1 MKLSIIIPA
10 YNVEQYIGDCL
21 ESIFSQHIENG
32 QLEVFVINDGSVDNT
47 ENIVKDYTNKH
58 PNLIYIRQKNQG
70 QSVARNVGL
79 KRATGDYIWYVDSD
93 DKTTDNS
100 IQTIFSYMEKY
111 PNADFLTFDNIYN
124 CLLDGDVHY
133 SKSWGGHKAK
143 NPPYEKAFNGYEANE
158 ILKASVPW
166 YHVFKRSFLISNNL
180 YFTPGLLHEDDELRM
195 RLFFFAKEVRYIPFA
210 HYIYSGMRPGSLTAE
225 NYTFTLKSAES
236 CMKTIEAWMDF
247 EKKYVKTNFQRNV
260 VNKSINLKYQS
271 LMLLTTRKNEQD
283 LYALYQEHHNEWK
296 RGYKE
301 SFRKSLSFKTFSW
314 IELIRYFVTFYCP
327 QYLKYTEARTL
338 KRLLK
343 GE

>member
-10 YNVEQYIGDCL
+10 YNVEQYIGNCL
-21 ESIFSQHIENG
+21 ESIFSQQIEIC
-32 QLEVFVINDGSVDNT
+32 QLEVFVVNDGSVDDT
-47 ENIVKDYTNKH
+47 EIIIKEYADKH

-70 QSVARNVGL
+70 QSVARNEGL

-100 IQTIFSYMEKY
+100 IQTIFSYIEKY
-111 PNADFLTFDNIYN
+111 PHADFLTFDSIYHN
-124 CLLDGDVHY
+124 LIDEDIHY

-225 NYTFTLKSAES
+225 NYTFTLKSALS
-236 CMKTIEAWMDF
+236 SIKTIEAWKEF
-247 EKKYVKTNFQRNV
+247 EKKYVKTNEQKHV
-260 VNKSINLKYQS
+260 VNKSMSLKYQS
-271 LMLLTTRKNEQD
+271 LMLLSTRKNEPD
-283 LYALYQEHHNEWK
+283 LYSLYQENRKEWK
-296 RGYKE
+296 QGYKMA
-301 SFRKSLSFKTFSW
+301 FRKSLSVKTFSW
-314 IELIRYFVTFYCP
+314 VELIRHLITLYCP
-327 QYLKYTEARTL
+327 QYIKYTEIRTL
-338 KRLLK
+338 KRILK
-343 GE
+343 KL